1 MMEEY
6 QIEQIM
12 LKKEK
17 LIDQLCIVSA
27 VPFNCF
33 MVTWE
38 IWNSWVKML
47 HFFNV
52 LVVVDLYS
60 LKVYAYS
67 VRSRK
72 QMLQKMKLSYD
83 EVRSKRKCKR
93 MRLQVDN
100 KFQQVKIKDL
110 NNENNIEMFLS
121 SVRGCKAFAA
131 E

>member
-60 LKVYAYS
+60 LKVYEITKAN
-67 VRSRK
+67 VTKNETILGRS
-72 QMLQKMKLSYD
+72 
-83 EVRSKRKCKR
+83 
-93 MRLQVDN
+93 
-100 KFQQVKIKDL
+100 
-110 NNENNIEMFLS
+110 
-121 SVRGCKAFAA
+121 
-131 E
+131 